1 MQQKEV
7 CEDPDGGVSVKKKG
21 AGPIVRSDRPHR
33 QRDLPTPQSGVSEYS
48 GLRFLQTILFY
59 HPVQTL
65 TGDV

>member
-1 MQQKEV
+1 MV
-7 CEDPDGGVSVKKKG
+7 VSASKKKR
-21 AGPIVRSDRPHR
+21 AGPIVGSDRPHR